1 MKTRTIRNNNKGFS
15 LLEVVLSMAIL
26 AIITIP
32 LLQYFN
38 DSMKYN
44 AMMEKKQQATIFAQ
58 ELLEGLK
65 SQEQPLIEKPSG
77 AAAYTA
83 PYLEGLGYTVAETT
97 LDAEGKGSIRM
108 KHVERQ
114 MDVEVTLSTDVS
126 ANEIERP
133 ILYGLDDTT
142 DVLVVEGEQTKEAA
156 VYFAAINNAYALE
169 HSTSLLSA
177 GEIEARMRRKI
188 HIQIEDTG
196 DYKVRVYAEYS
207 CTGLRDGGSSDTF
220 VSSDWANV
228 TIGELKNIYLLYSK
242 VTARDERGF
251 SKSDTIV
258 VERGASVP
266 AGFSPDLFLIC
277 QKQDSVTAD
286 PGYQVQVKGYG
297 LTGTIHTN
305 IQPVDLT
312 GKVVDDSFNLF
323 ANTKK
328 LTEEEKPVRL
338 VKIKVE
344 TFPENHSASDES
356 YVSVETTKEE

>member
-1 MKTRTIRNNNKGFS
+1 METQTIRNNNKGFS

-26 AIITIP
+26 AVITIP

-38 DSMKYN
+38 NSMKYN
-44 AMMEKKQQATIFAQ
+44 AMMENKQQATIFAQ

-65 SQEQPLIEKPSG
+65 SQEQPLIDKPSG
-77 AAAYTA
+77 AAAYTV
-83 PYLEGLGYTVAETT
+83 PYLEGLGYIIAETT
-97 LDAEGKGSIRM
+97 LDPEGKGKICM
-108 KHVERQ
+108 KNTERK

-133 ILYGLDDTT
+133 IIYGLDDTT

-156 VYFAAINNAYALE
+156 VYFAAINSAYALE

-177 GEIEARMRRKI
+177 GEIANRMRREI
-188 HIQIEDTG
+188 HIHIDHTG
-196 DYKVRVYAEYS
+196 DYKVRVYAVYS
-207 CTGLRDGGSSDTF
+207 CNGLRDSGSADTF
-220 VSSDWANV
+220 VSSDWLNV
-228 TIGELKNIYLLYSK
+228 TISELKNLFLLYSK
-242 VTARDERGF
+242 VTARDESGF
-251 SKSDTIV
+251 CKGDTIV
-258 VERGASVP
+258 VERGPSVS

-277 QKQDSVTAD
+277 QKQDSATAD

-312 GKVVDDSFNLF
+312 GRVVDDSFNLF

-328 LTEEEKPVRL
+328 LTEAEKPVRL

-344 TFPENHSASDES
+344 TFPAGHSASDKS